1 MDWIATIQ
9 RAIDY
14 IEAHLIDEDMKLKLD
29 GIAKYVHSSESHFL
43 KIFSI
48 VTGVTVG
55 EYIRNRRLTLA
66 GEEILLTDS
75 KIVDIAFKYG
85 YETAES
91 FSKAFTR
98 FHGAAP
104 KEVRK
109 NSSGLKSYQRL
120 NISFKLEG
128 GQSLDY
134 RVKQQNIIR
143 VLAKLKVFKAKTV
156 DQDRMAMADFLKLCA
171 KEGLYETLAK
181 ANENSLSF
189 KGVTFGIHDGIN
201 CAEDDSEFRFGIGV
215 EYNGVTIPDGY
226 EIIEIPRRRWITFQ
240 CVGMRP
246 TAIQNLWYKVYTEF
260 LQFTSYQ
267 VDEDGILEVC
277 IEGFRNGDDV
287 VSELWLPLINE

>member
-1 MDWIATIQ
+1 MDWIITIQ
-9 RAIDY
+9 KAIEY
-14 IEAHLIDEDMKLKLD
+14 IEEHLIDEGIKLRLES
-29 GIAKYVHSSESHFL
+29 IAEYVHSSESHFL

-66 GEEILLTDS
+66 GEEVLLTDT
-75 KIVDIAFKYG
+75 KIIDIALKYG
-85 YETAES
+85 YETPES
-91 FSKAFTR
+91 FSKAFSR

-109 NSSGLKSYQRL
+109 NSSALKSYHRL
-120 NISFKLEG
+120 NINFKLEG

-134 RVKQQNIIR
+134 RVQQQCSIR
-143 VLAKLKVFKAKTV
+143 VLAKLGVFKAKTV
-156 DQDRMAMADFLKLCA
+156 DQDRMAMADFLKHCA

-181 ANENSLSF
+181 ANEKSQNF
-189 KGVTFGIHDGIN
+189 KNVTFGIHDGVG

-215 EYNGVTIPDGY
+215 EYNGEDVSDGY
-226 EIIEIPRRRWITFQ
+226 DIIEIASRRWITFQ
-240 CVGMRP
+240 CIGVRP

-260 LQFTSYQ
+260 LPFTSYK

-277 IEGFRNGDDV
+277 REGFRNGDDV
-287 VSELWLPLINE
+287 VSELWLPLLND